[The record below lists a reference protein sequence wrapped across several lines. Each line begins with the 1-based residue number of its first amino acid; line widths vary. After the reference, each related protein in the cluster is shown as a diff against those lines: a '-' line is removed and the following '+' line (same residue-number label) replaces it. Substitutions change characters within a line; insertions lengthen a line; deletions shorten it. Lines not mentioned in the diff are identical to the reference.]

1 MFLKLSIFF
10 VLCSLCQASLSILDR
25 IRESI
30 HDHSHIQNITSLCE
44 VIRERLLKHG
54 VVMSSISGCESES
67 VDSEYGSTLSEV
79 YSNFARIDPKFL
91 REKEYDVVASRY
103 NVSKWCAPEMF
114 FPFGVDKWALKNVPE
129 LSFEFCYIDPH
140 VRTRAPDCIPFKND
154 TVTTGDFSIEP
165 TEPCEYSLELLNTRH
180 LLVEEEHILQRNLPV
195 LLPMDIASIWRHQMP
210 EKLMASAH
218 VIELK
223 FP

>member
-1 MFLKLSIFF
+1 MFLKLYIFF
-10 VLCSLCQASLSILDR
+10 VLCVLCQSSLSILDR
-25 IRESI
+25 IRESV

-54 VVMSSISGCESES
+54 VVMSSISDCESES

-79 YSNFARIDPKFL
+79 YSNFARIDPKYL
-91 REKEYDVVASRY
+91 REKEYDVVTSRY
-103 NVSKWCAPEMF
+103 NVSKWCAIDMF
-114 FPFGVDKWALKNVPE
+114 FPFGIDKWALKNVPT
-129 LSFEFCYIDPH
+129 LTFEKCFTDPYA
-140 VRTRAPDCIPFKND
+140 RTRPSDCIPLKNE
-154 TVTTGDFSIEP
+154 TTTSGDFSIAS
-165 TEPCEYSLELLNTRH
+165 TEPCEYSLELLNKRH

-195 LLPMDIASIWRHQMP
+195 LLPMDIATIWRYQMP

>member
-1 MFLKLSIFF
+1 
-10 VLCSLCQASLSILDR
+10 
-25 IRESI
+25 
-30 HDHSHIQNITSLCE
+30 
-44 VIRERLLKHG
+44 
-54 VVMSSISGCESES
+54 
-67 VDSEYGSTLSEV
+67 
-79 YSNFARIDPKFL
+79 
-91 REKEYDVVASRY
+91 
-103 NVSKWCAPEMF
+103 MF

-140 VRTRAPDCIPFKND
+140 VRTRAPDCIPFNND
-154 TVTTGDFSIEP
+154 TVTTGDFSIAP